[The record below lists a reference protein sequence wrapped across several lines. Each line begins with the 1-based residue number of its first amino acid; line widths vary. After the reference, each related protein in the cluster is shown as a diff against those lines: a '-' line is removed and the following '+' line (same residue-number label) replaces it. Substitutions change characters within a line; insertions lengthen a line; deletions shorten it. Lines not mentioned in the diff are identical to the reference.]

1 MAKAYPE
8 EVQRYIRE
16 NYADTPHKELVQRIR
31 EQFGCAVSLQSVRCW
46 ASKHGINRFPDYTG
60 EQEQWLVDHVDE
72 YVNSIG
78 LTDAFNKRFGTRKN
92 DMNIKAK
99 LHRLIPD
106 HKYGWSGGKPQGE
119 GSSVTAKPI
128 GSETFKSG
136 YWWIKVAD
144 NPLPKNYT
152 GDQRRENW
160 QQKHRVIYEKA
171 YGPIPD
177 GYLVVFLDGNRNNF
191 DLDNLYC
198 CPRQVQTVMMRNGW
212 WTDNREHTLAAIKWC
227 ELFYALKEAEK
238 KS

>member
-78 LTDAFNKRFGTRKN
+78 LTDAFNKRFGTRQN

-177 GYLVVFLDGNRNNF
+177 GYMVVFMDGNRNNF

-198 CPRQVQTVMMRNGW
+198 CRRQVKTVMMRNGW